1 MGEGLDS
8 ALARRVRRHVR
19 MGERSRRGA
28 EVHDRAARIR
38 QQRRQRFA
46 DHQKGPCEVDPDDL
60 IPEFKAGLV
69 GVRGAQHAGRVDQR
83 IETAERFD
91 GPAHAIDHRILFPD
105 VHRQGGEAVRGRGL
119 ATLPMDVGEEDSV
132 IDGVRWAVETL
143 GGLDSLV
150 NAAGMLRA
158 AHTHETSLEFWNQ
171 IVGVNLTGTFLVVRE
186 ALPALLANSRSAIVN
201 FSSTSASF
209 AHPYMA
215 AYAASKGGIQAFTH
229 SLALE
234 YAREGLRAVCVA
246 PGSIKS
252 GITDATGGYI
262 PKDADWSLFSRL
274 MPILPTTLESSGAGM
289 ADPAVVAGVIAM
301 LVSDDGAF
309 ITGTEIRIDGGTHA

>member
-1 MGEGLDS
+1 MKRLEGKRILVTGAASGIGQATALRLLDEGASVAASDLAADGLDETMTR
-8 ALARRVRRHVR
+8 ARQA
-19 MGERSRRGA
+19 GA
-28 EVHDRAARIR
+28 ADRLTTVA
-38 QQRRQRFA
+38 
-46 DHQKGPCEVDPDDL
+46 
-60 IPEFKAGLV
+60 
-69 GVRGAQHAGRVDQR
+69 
-83 IETAERFD
+83 
-91 GPAHAIDHRILFPD
+91 
-105 VHRQGGEAVRGRGL
+105 
-119 ATLPMDVGEEDSV
+119 MDVGSEDSV
-132 IDGVRWAVETL
+132 IDGVGLAVKQL

-150 NAAGMLRA
+150 NAAGILRA
-158 AHTHETSLEFWNQ
+158 AHTHETSLELWNQ

-186 ALPALLANSRSAIVN
+186 ALPALLANPRSAIVN

-234 YAREGLRAVCVA
+234 YARDGLRAVCVA

-274 MPILPTTLESSGAGM
+274 MPVLPTSVESSGAGM
-289 ADPAVVAGVIAM
+289 AEPTAVAGVIAM
-301 LVSDDGAF
+301 LVSDDGAW
-309 ITGTEIRIDGGTHA
+309 ITGTEIRMDGGTHA

>member
-1 MGEGLDS
+1 MKRMKRLEGKRILVTGAAS
-8 ALARRVRRHVR
+8 GIGQATALRLL
-19 MGERSRRGA
+19 EEGA
-28 EVHDRAARIR
+28 EVVAADIA
-38 QQRRQRFA
+38 A
-46 DHQKGPCEVDPDDL
+46 D
-60 IPEFKAGLV
+60 
-69 GVRGAQHAGRVDQR
+69 
-83 IETAERFD
+83 
-91 GPAHAIDHRILFPD
+91 
-105 VHRQGGEAVRGRGL
+105 GL
-119 ATLPMDVGEEDSV
+119 AKTQVRAEETGIAEGLTTVPMDVASEDSV
-132 IDGVRWAVETL
+132 IDSVCWSVEKL

-150 NAAGMLRA
+150 NAAGILRA
-158 AHTHETSLEFWNQ
+158 THTHETSLDLWNQ
-171 IVGVNLTGTFLVVRE
+171 IININLTGTFLVVRE

-234 YAREGLRAVCVA
+234 YAKDGLRAACVA

-262 PKDADWSLFSRL
+262 PKDADWSLFPRL
-274 MPILPTTLESSGAGM
+274 MPILPTTVESSGAGM
-289 ADPAVVAGVIAM
+289 AEPSAIAGVIAM
-301 LVSDDGAF
+301 LVSDDGAW

>member
-1 MGEGLDS
+1 MKRLEGKRILVTGAASGIGQATALRLLDEGASVAASDLAADGLDETRTW
-8 ALARRVRRHVR
+8 ARQA
-19 MGERSRRGA
+19 GA
-28 EVHDRAARIR
+28 
-38 QQRRQRFA
+38 
-46 DHQKGPCEVDPDDL
+46 
-60 IPEFKAGLV
+60 
-69 GVRGAQHAGRVDQR
+69 
-83 IETAERFD
+83 
-91 GPAHAIDHRILFPD
+91 AHRLTT
-105 VHRQGGEAVRGRGL
+105 R
-119 ATLPMDVGEEDSV
+119 PMDVGSEDSV
-132 IDGVRWAVETL
+132 IDGVGLSVKAL

-150 NAAGMLRA
+150 NAAGILRA
-158 AHTHETSLEFWNQ
+158 AHTHETSLELWNQ

-186 ALPALLANSRSAIVN
+186 ALPALLANPRSAIVN

-234 YAREGLRAVCVA
+234 YARAGLRAVCVA

-274 MPILPTTLESSGAGM
+274 MPVLPTSVESSGTGM
-289 ADPAVVAGVIAM
+289 AEPTAVAGVIAM
-301 LVSDDGAF
+301 LVSDDGAW
-309 ITGTEIRIDGGTHA
+309 ITGTEIRMDGGTHA

>member
-1 MGEGLDS
+1 MRRLEGKRILVTGAASGIGQATALRLLDEGAAVVAVDIAPDGLD
-8 ALARRVRRHVR
+8 VT
-19 MGERSRRGA
+19 RG
-28 EVHDRAARIR
+28 RAT
-38 QQRRQRFA
+38 
-46 DHQKGPCEVDPDDL
+46 E
-60 IPEFKAGLV
+60 AG
-69 GVRGAQHAGRVDQR
+69 
-83 IETAERFD
+83 IAER
-91 GPAHAIDHRILFPD
+91 LT
-105 VHRQGGEAVRGRGL
+105 AV
-119 ATLPMDVGEEDSV
+119 PMDVGSEDSV
-132 IDGVRWAVETL
+132 VAGVRRATETL

-150 NAAGMLRA
+150 NAAGILRA
-158 AHTHETSLEFWNQ
+158 AHTHETSLELWNR

-186 ALPALLANSRSAIVN
+186 ALPALLANPRSAIVN

-215 AYAASKGGIQAFTH
+215 AYAASKGGIQSFTH

-262 PKDADWSLFSRL
+262 PQDADWSLFSRL
-274 MPILPTTLESSGAGM
+274 MPILPTTEESSGAGM

-301 LVSDDGAF
+301 LVSEDGAF

>member
-1 MGEGLDS
+1 MKRLEGKRILVTGAASGIGQATTLRLLDEGATVVAADVAAGGLD
-8 ALARRVRRHVR
+8 ATGAR
-19 MGERSRRGA
+19 
-28 EVHDRAARIR
+28 
-38 QQRRQRFA
+38 A
-46 DHQKGPCEVDPDDL
+46 DE
-60 IPEFKAGLV
+60 AGT
-69 GVRGAQHAGRVDQR
+69 AGRL
-83 IETAERFD
+83 T
-91 GPAHAIDHRILFPD
+91 
-105 VHRQGGEAVRGRGL
+105 
-119 ATLPMDVGEEDSV
+119 TMPMDVGNEDSV
-132 IDGVRWAVETL
+132 IDGVRMGVETL

-150 NAAGMLRA
+150 NAAGILRA
-158 AHTHETSLEFWNQ
+158 AHTHQTTLELWNQ
-171 IVGVNLTGTFLVVRE
+171 IIGINLTGTFLVVRE

-234 YAREGLRAVCVA
+234 YARDGLRAVCVA

-262 PKDADWSLFSRL
+262 PKDADWALFSRL
-274 MPILPTTLESSGAGM
+274 MPILPTTVESSGTGM
-289 ADPAVVAGVIAM
+289 ADPSVVAGVIAM
-301 LVSDDGAF
+301 LVSEDGAF